1 MRTTEVVMTIEG
13 AALLEIRNLDV
24 LFGEVHALD
33 QVNLT
38 IWPGQIVSVVGPNGA
53 GKTTLMKAVAGLI
66 HAVQGEV
73 TFRGEPIQGLPPYE
87 VVRRGLV
94 YIPEGMK
101 VFPLMSVLENLEVGA
116 YTARDRKAEQL
127 SFVFTLFPL
136 LAEKRYSPAGTL
148 SGGQKRMLTIAR
160 GLMSGARLLLLD
172 DPFLGLAPKDVS
184 RLCRTL
190 KELRG
195 HGITLVL
202 AGQHVRRILRVAG
215 RAYLIEEGRITLS
228 GTGDQ
233 LLDHP
238 HLQESLF
245 GMMAKA
251 GSLG

>member
-1 MRTTEVVMTIEG
+1 MTIEG
-13 AALLEIRNLDV
+13 APFLEIRNLEV
-24 LFGEVHALD
+24 FFGEVRALD

-66 HAVQGEV
+66 RAVQGEV
-73 TFRGEPIQGLPPYE
+73 TFQGKPIQGLPPYE

-127 SFVFTLFPL
+127 AFVFALFPL
-136 LAEKRYSPAGTL
+136 LAEKQYSPAGIL

-190 KELRG
+190 KDLRG
-195 HGITLVL
+195 HGITLFL

-251 GSLG
+251 G

>member
-1 MRTTEVVMTIEG
+1 MTIEG
-13 AALLEIRNLDV
+13 AALLEIRNLGV
-24 LFGEVHALD
+24 IFGEVRALD

-38 IWPGQIVSVVGPNGA
+38 VWPGQIVSVVGPNGA
-53 GKTTLMKAVAGLI
+53 GKTTLMRAVAGLI
-66 HAVQGEV
+66 RAVQGEV
-73 TFRGEPIQGLPPYE
+73 AFLGEPIQGLPPYE

-94 YIPEGMK
+94 YIPEGMR

-127 SFVFTLFPL
+127 SFVFALFPV
-136 LAEKRYSPAGTL
+136 LAEKRSSPAGTL

-190 KELRG
+190 KDLRS
-195 HGITLVL
+195 HGITLFL

-251 GSLG
+251 GSLE